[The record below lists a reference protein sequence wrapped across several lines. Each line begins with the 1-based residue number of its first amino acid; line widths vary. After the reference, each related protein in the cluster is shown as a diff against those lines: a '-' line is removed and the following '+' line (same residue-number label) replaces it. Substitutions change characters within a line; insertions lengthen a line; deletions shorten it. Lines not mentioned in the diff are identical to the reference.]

1 MKTTILLGML
11 GSLAFVVFIRS
22 SVIYR
27 ETGPESARLT
37 EMAFPVEVKA
47 IIDQKCYGCHSMDGK
62 SKDAKESLMWDS
74 IPQYPK
80 VKQLAKLNDIIDVL
94 DDGSMPPEKFIEM
107 EPGAKLTKEQ
117 RRILKSWAE
126 QAADELL
133 N

>member
-11 GSLAFVVFIRS
+11 GSLALVVFIRG
-22 SVIYR
+22 SVMHR
-27 ETGPESARLT
+27 ETGTESARLT
-37 EMAFPVEVKA
+37 EVDFPAEVKA
-47 IIDQKCYGCHSMDGK
+47 IIDQKCHGCHSVDGK